1 MTRGDK
7 ALAFAASYIIHADL
21 ERAAVAAGYSG
32 DSARLVRMAESLLD
46 HPDVRQI
53 LRELNRKDV
62 LVAKAKE
69 IAARDVGTEDDLL
82 TRDGL
87 MRWLADA
94 VRGKHTE
101 EHVDKDGCVHE
112 AMPSLTARTG
122 AARLLAQ
129 MNGYLVQKVELNH
142 TGEVMH
148 FVMPDN
154 GRGALAPILAV
165 ETTAMLVEHGE
176 ERDEEED

>member
-82 TRDGL
+82 TRDGRL
-87 MRWLADA
+87 RFLVDVA
-94 VRGKHTE
+94 RGKL
-101 EHVDKDGCVHE
+101 VDTKLDREGNPVDVE
-112 AMPSLTARTG
+112 TPVRDRL
-122 AARLLAQ
+122 AALKLLGQ
-129 MNGYLVQKVELNH
+129 MCGDYVQKVELNH

-165 ETTAMLVEHGE
+165 ETTAMLAEHGE
-176 ERDEEED
+176 ERDEED